1 MWELFFTSLFVFTSF
16 FNWMFIKTDMTG
28 QVKSRAYFLPS
39 LGEVI
44 ARSEAM
50 FWSPKPPATKPEVC
64 VEIATPQP
72 TKHTDIKDFSLVAS
86 SGIAYDLKH
95 NVYLF
100 EKEADKAVPIASISK
115 LMAALVFLDHNPGW
129 NSIYTINADD
139 KREGNKL
146 NFFAGE
152 QVLVRDLFYS
162 ALVASDNSAIIS
174 LVRSTKLNEG
184 EFVAMMNS
192 KASALKMT
200 NTHFVEPTGLSELN
214 VSTARDVAKLVGEAM
229 KDLDVRRAVLSD
241 KYELE
246 VINSKKNSKNK
257 NNKRIIRNT
266 DSLLRSSDLSVKI
279 VGGKTGYLNKAGY
292 CFAGNFIK
300 DNQEIIT
307 VVLGAE
313 SPEARFNETER
324 LLDWVFKN
332 YDWPKVS
339 P

>member
-1 MWELFFTSLFVFTSF
+1 M
-16 FNWMFIKTDMTG
+16 NG
-28 QVKSRAYFLPS
+28 QVKSRVYFLPS
-39 LGEVI
+39 LSEVI
-44 ARSEAM
+44 TRSNVM
-50 FWSPKPPATKPEVC
+50 FWLPKPSNIKKEIC
-64 VEIATPQP
+64 VEVATPQP
-72 TKHTDIKDFSLVAS
+72 TKHTDMEDFSLVAS

-95 NVYLF
+95 DFYLF
-100 EKEADKAVPIASISK
+100 EKEADKPVPIASISK

-129 NSIYTINADD
+129 NSVYTINVDD

-192 KASALKMT
+192 KASVLKMT

-241 KYELE
+241 KYELA
-246 VINSKKNSKNK
+246 VINSKNHSKNK

-300 DNQEIIT
+300 DDKEIIT
-307 VVLGAE
+307 VILGAQ
-313 SPEARFNETER
+313 SPEARFTETER

-332 YDWPKVS
+332 YDFPS
-339 P
+339 SS

>member
-1 MWELFFTSLFVFTSF
+1 MWELFFTSLFVFVSF
-16 FNWMFIKTDMTG
+16 FNWMFVKTDM
-28 QVKSRAYFLPS
+28 KSEVWPRIYFLPTLS
-39 LGEVI
+39 KVI
-44 ARSEAM
+44 ARSDAM
-50 FWSPKPPATKPEVC
+50 FWLPHAPAVKKPVCAEV
-64 VEIATPQP
+64 ITPRP
-72 TKHTDIKDFSLVAS
+72 IKHADAEDFSLVAS

-95 NVYLF
+95 DFYLF
-100 EKEADKAVPIASISK
+100 EKEADTAVPIASISK

-129 NSIYTINADD
+129 NTVYIIKEAD
-139 KREGNKL
+139 KRDGNKL
-146 NFFAGE
+146 NFFPGE

-192 KASALKMT
+192 KAISLKMA

-214 VSTARDVAKLVGEAM
+214 VSTSRDVAKLVGEAM
-229 KDLDVRRAVLSD
+229 KDLDIRRAVLSD

-246 VINSKKNSKNK
+246 IINNKKNS
-257 NNKRIIRNT
+257 KRIIRNT

-279 VGGKTGYLNKAGY
+279 IGGKTGYLSKAGY

-300 DNQEIIT
+300 DDQEIIT
-307 VVLGAE
+307 VVLGAD

-332 YDWPKVS
+332 YDWPKQQAI
-339 P
+339 

>member
-16 FNWMFIKTDMTG
+16 FNWMFIKTDMNS

-44 ARSEAM
+44 ARSNAM
-50 FWSPKPPATKPEVC
+50 FWLPKPSTIKKEVC
-64 VEIATPQP
+64 VEVIAPSP
-72 TKHTDIKDFSLVAS
+72 TKHTDIEDFSLVAS

-95 NVYLF
+95 DFYLF
-100 EKEADKAVPIASISK
+100 EKEADKSVPIASISK

-129 NSIYTINADD
+129 NAVYTINEND

-146 NFFAGE
+146 NFFPGE

-192 KASALKMT
+192 KASVLKMT

-246 VINSKKNSKNK
+246 ILNIKKNSKKN
-257 NNKRIIRNT
+257 NKRVIRNT

-300 DNQEIIT
+300 DDKEIIT
-307 VVLGAE
+307 VILGAE
-313 SPEARFNETER
+313 SPEARFTETER

-332 YDWPKVS
+332 YDWPGQTKS
-339 P
+339 